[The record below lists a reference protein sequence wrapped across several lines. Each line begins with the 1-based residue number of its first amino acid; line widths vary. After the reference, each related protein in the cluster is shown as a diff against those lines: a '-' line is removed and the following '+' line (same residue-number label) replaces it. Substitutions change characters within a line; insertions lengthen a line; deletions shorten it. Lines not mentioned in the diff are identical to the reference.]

1 MRRFIQLVTVALLA
15 AGGVLMTQTAASAAV
30 TCQPRYYINVPGGQA
45 YIDECYRYG
54 TQVRVSGGVSDSD
67 ADGRC
72 AQVYATYN
80 NYGGT
85 DYSPRACPEGDF
97 DSFTFPWRAGTNAFV
112 YLRTV

>member
-1 MRRFIQLVTVALLA
+1 
-15 AGGVLMTQTAASAAV
+15 MTQTAASAAV